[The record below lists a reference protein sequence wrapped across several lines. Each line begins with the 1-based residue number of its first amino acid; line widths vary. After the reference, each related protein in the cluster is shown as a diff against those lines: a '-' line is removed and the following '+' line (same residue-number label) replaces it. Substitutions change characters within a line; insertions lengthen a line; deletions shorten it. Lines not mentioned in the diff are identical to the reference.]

1 MTFGDEFA
9 KAFMSAGKELR
20 DEKKRR
26 ERNRAQVQRYRPRAE
41 SEPSLKYAVFSVLP
55 EAMAQASGDGV
66 YAVPTRTLYYKVRP
80 LAQDYTNR
88 KLEYD
93 YFSQNLLVAYQED
106 YGPLAGLVRE
116 ARGNLHEPHTGK
128 TVPLG
133 TLEVAGYDLP
143 EYVFNKILYVEKEG
157 LDPIW
162 QTARLAERYDLA
174 IASGKGQ
181 PVEAV
186 RDLFERAE
194 GDEYRLFVL
203 HDADPAG
210 YSIARTISEETERM
224 PDYSVEVI
232 DLGLSVADAI
242 DRGLPTET
250 FTRQKSL
257 PYWMLDRL
265 DEVEQEWF
273 VGARQGYARSWRC
286 TRVELNAFSAPDLV
300 AYVEAGLAANGADDK
315 ITPPDEVIDKQ
326 ADEDHRASLE
336 DLVAKRLAEMFD
348 TDAMTETLVSETTE
362 VVANPT
368 GWIATAYEED
378 RSSYWRDVI
387 RARVDARLCDMAE
400 RLGARVVELVNS
412 SVAERSHERT
422 DDAG

>member
-1 MTFGDEFA
+1 MTIGNEFA
-9 KAFMSAGKELR
+9 KALMSAGKELHV
-20 DEKKRR
+20 EKKRR
-26 ERNRAQVQRYRPRAE
+26 ERNRAQVQRYRSRAE
-41 SEPSLKYAVFSVLP
+41 SEPSLRYAVFSVLP
-55 EAMAQASGDGV
+55 KAMAQASGNGAYV
-66 YAVPTRTLYYKVRP
+66 VPTRTLYYKVRP
-80 LAQDYTNR
+80 LAQDYTSR

-93 YFSQNLLVAYQED
+93 YFSQNLLVSYQED

-116 ARGNLHEPHTGK
+116 ARGSLHEPHTGK

-232 DLGLSVADAI
+232 DLGLSVSDAI
-242 DRGLPTET
+242 DRALPTET

-265 DEVEQEWF
+265 DEAEQEWF
-273 VGARQGYARSWRC
+273 VGARHGYAHSWRC

-315 ITPPDEVIDKQ
+315 ITPPEDVVDKE
-326 ADEDHRASLE
+326 ADAAHRASLE
-336 DLVAKRLAEMFD
+336 DLVARRLAEMFD
-348 TDAMTETLVSETTE
+348 TDAMVDTLLEETAE

-368 GWIATAYEED
+368 GWIATAYAED
-378 RSSYWRDVI
+378 RSSYWRTVLSDGVAD
-387 RARVDARLCDMAE
+387 RLDDDRLEARL
-400 RLGARVVELVNS
+400 VELVNS
-412 SVAERSHERT
+412 SVASTRPQVT
-422 DDAG
+422 

>member
-1 MTFGDEFA
+1 
-9 KAFMSAGKELR
+9 MSAGKELR

-55 EAMAQASGDGV
+55 EAMAQASGNGV

-80 LAQDYTNR
+80 LAQGYTSR

-116 ARGNLHEPHTGK
+116 ARGSLHEPHTGK

-186 RDLFERAE
+186 RDLFARAE

-203 HDADPAG
+203 HDADP
-210 YSIARTISEETERM
+210 
-224 PDYSVEVI
+224 P
-232 DLGLSVADAI
+232 AI
-242 DRGLPTET
+242 RSPAPSPRRPSGCPT
-250 FTRQKSL
+250 TRS
-257 PYWMLDRL
+257 R
-265 DEVEQEWF
+265 
-273 VGARQGYARSWRC
+273 
-286 TRVELNAFSAPDLV
+286 
-300 AYVEAGLAANGADDK
+300 
-315 ITPPDEVIDKQ
+315 
-326 ADEDHRASLE
+326 
-336 DLVAKRLAEMFD
+336 
-348 TDAMTETLVSETTE
+348 
-362 VVANPT
+362 
-368 GWIATAYEED
+368 
-378 RSSYWRDVI
+378 
-387 RARVDARLCDMAE
+387 
-400 RLGARVVELVNS
+400 
-412 SVAERSHERT
+412 
-422 DDAG
+422 